1 MVNFARLLSNDVDN
15 KALDTTLNSLNENL
29 DKAIANG
36 SVQEEVLLL
45 MKTLLDDI
53 KVCNSMTEYLEE
65 EPYESTMDIFR
76 RENINR

>member
-1 MVNFARLLSNDVDN
+1 MVTLARLFSNNVYNRD
-15 KALDTTLNSLNENL
+15 LDTTLNSLNENL

-36 SVQEEVLLL
+36 SVQEEVLLI
-45 MKTLLDDI
+45 MKNLLDDI

>member
-1 MVNFARLLSNDVDN
+1 MITLARLFSDN
-15 KALDTTLNSLNENL
+15 VYNRDLGITINSLNENL

-36 SVQEEVLLL
+36 SNQEDVLLI
-45 MKTLLDDI
+45 MKNLLDDI